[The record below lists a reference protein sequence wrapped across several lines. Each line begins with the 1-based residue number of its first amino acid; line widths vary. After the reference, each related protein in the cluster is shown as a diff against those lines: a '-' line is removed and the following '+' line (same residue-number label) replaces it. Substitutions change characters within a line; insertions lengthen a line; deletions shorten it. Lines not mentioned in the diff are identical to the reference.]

1 MKRAQKGFTLVEIA
15 IVLVII
21 GLLLGGILKGQ
32 EMITQAKIKN
42 VVTDFTGVSAGYLGF
57 QDRYRALP
65 GDDGGA
71 AARWASAPAAISG
84 NGNGQVAGSYNA
96 DCAAASA
103 PESCQ
108 WWDHLRRAGFL
119 SGSGARQPNNA
130 LSGLV
135 GVQMGDA
142 GATIG
147 PVLGSDAS
155 GTGGFTG
162 LMLCSANLPDKIAL
176 AIDAQLDDGVPSTG
190 SVRAQLQSEPNPA
203 VAKQAATAY
212 AETGSNQYLVCRTL

>member
-1 MKRAQKGFTLVEIA
+1 MQARQRGFTLVEIA

-21 GLLLGGILKGQ
+21 GLLIGGVLKGQ

-42 VVTDFTGVSAGYLGF
+42 AVADFTGVSAGYLGF

-65 GDDGGA
+65 GDDAGA
-71 AARWASAPAAISG
+71 AARWATPPAAVAG
-84 NGNGQVAGSYNA
+84 NGNGQVAGGYNA
-96 DCAAASA
+96 DCSASPPA
-103 PESCQ
+103 ESCL
-108 WWDHLRRAGFL
+108 WWDHLRRAGFI
-119 SGSGARQPNNA
+119 SGSGARQPTNA
-130 LSGLV
+130 LAGLI

-142 GATIG
+142 GSPIG
-147 PVLGSDAS
+147 PVLGADAS

-162 LMLCSANLPDKIAL
+162 LIQCSANLPDKIAQ

-190 SVRAQLQSEPNPA
+190 SVRAQLQSDLNPA

-212 AETGSNQYLVCRTL
+212 VENGTNQYLVCRTL

>member
-1 MKRAQKGFTLVEIA
+1 MKRAQRGFTLVEIA

-42 VVTDFTGVSAGYLGF
+42 AVADFTGVSAGYLGF

-65 GDDGGA
+65 GDDSGA
-71 AARWASAPAAISG
+71 AARWASAPAAVSG
-84 NGNGQVAGSYNA
+84 NGNGQVTGNYNA
-96 DCAAASA
+96 DCAAASP

-119 SGSGARQPNNA
+119 SGSGGRQPTNA
-130 LSGLV
+130 LSGQL
-135 GVQMGDA
+135 GVQVGDA

-176 AIDAQLDDGVPSTG
+176 AIDAQLDDGNPATG
-190 SVRAQLQSEPNPA
+190 SVRAQLQSESNPT
-203 VAKQAATAY
+203 VGKQAAAAY